1 MNKPTIVI
9 DAHIPFIKGVLES
22 VAHVSY
28 YPANEITA
36 DVVRHADALIVRT
49 RTACNEA
56 LLANS
61 SVRFMATATIGFD
74 HIDADFCAAR
84 SIAWTNAAGCNASSV
99 AQYIGSSLAFWANK
113 NQCTL
118 TGKTLGVVG
127 VGHVGTEV
135 VRMAQLL
142 GMRVLVND
150 PPRAME
156 DKTTGFVSLDVIARE
171 ADVITFHTP
180 LTTDGLFP
188 TYHLANA
195 DFFDQLRRK
204 PLIINSARG
213 GVVDE
218 LALKVA
224 LKLGKISDVVL
235 DCWEHEPIV
244 DNDLLQATLLSTP
257 HIAGYSADGKAKA
270 TEMSVRAVSRFFD
283 LGLDDFTV
291 SDLSPKQ
298 VQSVTRHRLPQALL
312 ANYDIRVDSDQL
324 RAHPERFE
332 ALRSHYPVRREI
344 DWRVTD

>member
-22 VAHVSY
+22 VAQVSY

-36 DVVRHADALIVRT
+36 DVVSHADALIVRT

-61 SVRFMATATIGFD
+61 SVRFIATATIGFD
-74 HIDADFCAAR
+74 HIDADFCAAHA
-84 SIAWTNAAGCNASSV
+84 IEWTNAAGCNASSV
-99 AQYIGSSLAFWANK
+99 AQYIGSALAVWANK
-113 NQCTL
+113 NQDTL
-118 TGKTLGVVG
+118 AGKTLGVVG

-135 VRMAQLL
+135 VRMAHLL
-142 GMRVLVND
+142 GMRILLND

-156 DKTTGFVSLDVIARE
+156 DKTTGFVSLDVLARE

-195 DFFDQLRRK
+195 DFLNQLQHK
-204 PLIINSARG
+204 PLLINSARG

-218 LALKVA
+218 LALKAA
-224 LKLGKISDVVL
+224 LKLGKIADVVL
-235 DCWEHEPIV
+235 DCWEHEPAI

-291 SDLSPKQ
+291 SELSPKQ
-298 VQSVTRHRLPQALL
+298 VKLVARDHLPEALL

-324 RAHPERFE
+324 WANPERFE
-332 ALRSHYPVRREI
+332 ALRSHYAVRREI

>member
-56 LLANS
+56 LLAHS

-99 AQYIGSSLAFWANK
+99 AQYIGSALAVWANK
-113 NQCTL
+113 NQDTL
-118 TGKTLGVVG
+118 AGKTVGVVG

-135 VRMAQLL
+135 VRMAHLL
-142 GMRVLVND
+142 GMRILLND
-150 PPRAME
+150 PPRAEE
-156 DKTTGFVSLDVIARE
+156 DKTTGFVSLDVLARE

-180 LTTDGLFP
+180 LTCDGPFP
-188 TYHLANA
+188 THHLANA
-195 DFFDQLRRK
+195 YFFDQLRRK
-204 PLIINSARG
+204 PLLINSARG
-213 GVVDE
+213 GVIDE
-218 LALKVA
+218 SALKTA
-224 LKLGKISDVVL
+224 LKQGKIADVVL

-298 VQSVTRHRLPQALL
+298 VKLVTRHHLPQALL

-332 ALRSHYPVRREI
+332 ALRSHYAVRREI

>member
-1 MNKPTIVI
+1 MTKPTIVI
-9 DAHIPFIKGVLES
+9 DAHIPFIKGVLEQ
-22 VAHVSY
+22 VAYVSY

-99 AQYIGSSLAFWANK
+99 AQYIGSALAFWANK

-118 TGKTLGVVG
+118 VGKTLGVVG

-180 LTTDGLFP
+180 LTVDGLFS
-188 TYHLANA
+188 TLHLGNSS
-195 DFFDQLRRK
+195 FFNGLKRK

-218 LALKVA
+218 FALKEA
-224 LKLGKISDVVL
+224 LKTGKIADVVI
-235 DCWEHEPIV
+235 DCWENEPLI
-244 DNDLLQATLLSTP
+244 DKKLLDLSLLSTP

-270 TEMSVRAVSRFFD
+270 TEMSVRAVSRFFN
-283 LGLDDFTV
+283 LGLDDFCV
-291 SDLSPKQ
+291 AELPPKVCKAVIREQ
-298 VQSVTRHRLPQALL
+298 LPLL
-312 ANYDIRVDSDQL
+312 MLENYNVLQDSNQL
-324 RAHPERFE
+324 RSNPEKFE
-332 ALRSHYPVRREI
+332 DLRSHYPIRREVE
-344 DWRVTD
+344 WRVID

>member
-1 MNKPTIVI
+1 MKIIADENLAFTDYFFAEFAEIQHQ
-9 DAHIPFIKGVLES
+9 AGRALTH
-22 VAHVSY
+22 
-28 YPANEITA
+28 ANVQ
-36 DVVRHADALIVRT
+36 DADALLVR
-49 RTACNEA
+49 
-56 LLANS
+56 
-61 SVRFMATATIGFD
+61 SVTKVNHDLIDQTQIKFVGSATIGTD
-74 HIDADFCAAR
+74 HLDIPALEQQN
-84 SIAWTNAAGCNASSV
+84 IAWSNAAGCNASSV
-99 AQYIGSSLAFWANK
+99 AQYIGSALAFWANK

-118 TGKTLGVVG
+118 AGKTVGVVG

-171 ADVITFHTP
+171 ADVLTFHTT

-218 LALKVA
+218 SALKVA

-291 SDLSPKQ
+291 SELSPKQ
-298 VQSVTRHRLPQALL
+298 VQSVTRDHLPQALL

-332 ALRSHYPVRREI
+332 ALRSHYSVRREI

>member
-22 VAHVSY
+22 VAQVSY

-36 DVVRHADALIVRT
+36 DVVNHADALIVRT

-61 SVRFMATATIGFD
+61 SVRFIATATIGFD
-74 HIDADFCAAR
+74 HIDADFCAAHA
-84 SIAWTNAAGCNASSV
+84 IEWNNAAGCNASSV
-99 AQYIGSSLAFWANK
+99 AQYIGSALAFWANK

-118 TGKTLGVVG
+118 AGKTLGVVG

-135 VRMAQLL
+135 VRMAHLL
-142 GMRVLVND
+142 GMRILLND
-150 PPRAME
+150 PPRAEE
-156 DKTTGFVSLDVIARE
+156 DKTTGFVSLDVLARE

-180 LTTDGLFP
+180 LTTDGPFP
-188 TYHLANA
+188 THHLANA
-195 DFFDQLRRK
+195 YFFDQLRRK
-204 PLIINSARG
+204 PLLINSARG

-218 LALKVA
+218 SALKVA

-257 HIAGYSADGKAKA
+257 HIAGYSFEGKVNGTQMSIRSVAKY
-270 TEMSVRAVSRFFD
+270 VCD
-283 LGLDDFTV
+283 ND
-291 SDLSPKQ
+291 K
-298 VQSVTRHRLPQALL
+298 
-312 ANYDIRVDSDQL
+312 NYE
-324 RAHPERFE
+324 ERKE
-332 ALRSHYPVRREI
+332 EGH
-344 DWRVTD
+344 